1 MFILSCLLTLK
12 LHLFF
17 FNTYGPTEGTDAVIP
32 NFISKAVKNKNIIIE
47 GDGLQA
53 RDFTYIS
60 DTIDVLVKLYKQKK
74 YFRKVN
80 IGSGKDVSVKFIS
93 KFIKKKISKSKNKI

>member
-1 MFILSCLLTLK
+1 M
-12 LHLFF
+12 
-17 FNTYGPTEGTDAVIP
+17 
-32 NFISKAVKNKNIIIE
+32 
-47 GDGLQA
+47 QA

-60 DTIDVLVKLYKQKK
+60 DTIDVLVKLYKRKK

-93 KFIKKKISKSKNKI
+93 KFIKKKFPKVKIKYKKKRPNEIKTFVANNSLIKKNFKFKLLKLKLKKV